1 MNPPEFK
8 SFDEFWP
15 FYVREHANDTNRALH
30 FVGTTLA
37 LGSVAAGL
45 LTGRRA
51 FFVAAP
57 VFGYG
62 FAWVGHFVV
71 QRNKPATFTY
81 PAWSLQGDM
90 LMWWKTLNGEMA
102 AEVER
107 VTRDD
112 GVHQVRVDVTV
123 PAAERP
129 N

>member
-15 FYVREHANDTNRALH
+15 FYVREHANETNRALH
-30 FVGTTLA
+30 FVGTSLA
-37 LGSVAAGL
+37 VGSVAAGI

-51 FFVAAP
+51 FFAAAP
-57 VFGYG
+57 VLGYG
-62 FAWVGHFVV
+62 FAWVGHFFF
-71 QRNKPATFTY
+71 QKNKPATFTY
-81 PAWSLQGDM
+81 PAWSLQGDL
-90 LMWWKTLNGEMA
+90 LMWWKTLHGEMA

-107 VTRDD
+107 ATEIN
-112 GVHQVRVDVTV
+112 GAHGVRVGVTV